1 MQSGMQIVFAWA
13 TGGSRAMQSSAQT
26 VIHLPQV
33 VFLRK
38 ESQRADINEIFMSQ
52 LLYTVFA
59 SEISALIIII
69 LLKY

>member
-1 MQSGMQIVFAWA
+1 
-13 TGGSRAMQSSAQT
+13 MQSSAHT
-26 VIHLPQV
+26 VIHLSQV